1 MINKI
6 RTFIQKIVTPQMGLV
21 VLSIYY
27 FTLLLDMTTLSY
39 SFAKAATL
47 CKLLRYV
54 CYVYFLF
61 VICRKLRTLDLK
73 NYINKI
79 KNFDKKQYF
88 VAGAV
93 LLALFSIVMNLLLT
107 KNKAW
112 VFLLFTLIYASCFD
126 FEDVLNTIFSA
137 QFISL
142 ILITTLSSFGLMHDY
157 VNMRADGT
165 MRHSLGFGYP
175 TYVSQFV
182 LFMILY
188 YSYKKNFKISPE
200 KLGLYQLL
208 IVFSYFL
215 TDSRTEMLIS
225 ECILIGIFMNS
236 VGILDKFK
244 NVVEFF
250 KKAYATC
257 FPLFPIG
264 SYILVML
271 YGFIFN
277 TMNVNGI
284 IFKIAQKFN
293 HIFSN
298 RLYQTFYD
306 FKRYGLSLFGSNIDL
321 VGYFLTKEN
330 EGTIIRS
337 NFIDNEYMRILF
349 ESGWIFFIAFF
360 AIISIVI
367 WHLYK
372 TKKDGLLFISFV
384 ITTSSL
390 INPRLFTIT
399 VSVIS
404 FMIIPVLND
413 LLFNQGGHYKIKSI
427 SNKDHSRTQ

>member
-1 MINKI
+1 MINKVK
-6 RTFIQKIVTPQMGLV
+6 TFIQKLTTTQMGLV
-21 VLSIYY
+21 VLAIYY
-27 FTLLLDMTTLSY
+27 FTLFLDITTLSFRF
-39 SFAKAATL
+39 SKAATL

-61 VICRKLRTLDLK
+61 VIYKKLRTLDLK
-73 NYINKI
+73 SYINKI

-88 VAGAV
+88 VAGV
-93 LLALFSIVMNLLLT
+93 VILALFSIVMNLLLT

-175 TYVSQFV
+175 TYLSQFL

-250 KKAYATC
+250 KKAYAAC

-277 TMNVNGI
+277 TMNVNSI
-284 IFKIAQKFN
+284 VFKIAQKFN
-293 HIFSN
+293 HVFSN

-349 ESGWIFFIAFF
+349 ENGWIFFIAFF

-413 LLFNQGGHYKIKSI
+413 LLFNQGGHL
-427 SNKDHSRTQ
+427 NE

>member
-1 MINKI
+1 MINKVK
-6 RTFIQKIVTPQMGLV
+6 TFIQKLTTTQMGLV
-21 VLSIYY
+21 VLAIYY
-27 FTLLLDMTTLSY
+27 FTLFLDITTLSY
-39 SFAKAATL
+39 SFSKAATL

-61 VICRKLRTLDLK
+61 VIYKKLRTLDLK
-73 NYINKI
+73 SYINKI

-88 VAGAV
+88 VAGV
-93 LLALFSIVMNLLLT
+93 VILALFSIVMNLLLT

-175 TYVSQFV
+175 TYLSQFL

-236 VGILDKFK
+236 VVILDKFK

-277 TMNVNGI
+277 TMNVNSI

-349 ESGWIFFIAFF
+349 ENGWIFFIAFF

-372 TKKDGLLFISFV
+372 TKKDGLLFVSFV

-404 FMIIPVLND
+404 FMIIPVLHD
-413 LLFNQGGHYKIKSI
+413 LLFNQGGHL
-427 SNKDHSRTQ
+427 DE

>member
-6 RTFIQKIVTPQMGLV
+6 KTFIQKIVTPQMGLA

-61 VICRKLRTLDLK
+61 VICRKLRILDLK

-88 VAGAV
+88 VAGVV

-142 ILITTLSSFGLMHDY
+142 ILIATLSSFGLMHDY

-175 TYVSQFV
+175 TYLSQFV

-188 YSYKKNFKISPE
+188 YSYKKNYKISPE

-225 ECILIGIFMNS
+225 ESILIGIFMNS

-250 KKAYATC
+250 KKAYAIC

-264 SYILVML
+264 SYVLVML

-277 TMNVNGI
+277 KMNVNGV

-349 ESGWIFFIAFF
+349 ENGWIFFIAFF

-390 INPRLFTIT
+390 INPRLFAIT

-413 LLFNQGGHYKIKSI
+413 LLFNQGGHL
-427 SNKDHSRTQ
+427 NE

>member
-1 MINKI
+1 MINKVK
-6 RTFIQKIVTPQMGLV
+6 TFIQKLTTTQMGLV
-21 VLSIYY
+21 VLAIYY
-27 FTLLLDMTTLSY
+27 FTLFLDITTLSY
-39 SFAKAATL
+39 SFSKAATL

-61 VICRKLRTLDLK
+61 VIYKKLRTLDLK
-73 NYINKI
+73 SYINKI

-88 VAGAV
+88 VVGV
-93 LLALFSIVMNLLLT
+93 VILALFSIVMNLLLT
-107 KNKAW
+107 KNKAR

-175 TYVSQFV
+175 TYLSQFL

-277 TMNVNGI
+277 TMNVNSI

-349 ESGWIFFIAFF
+349 ENGWIFFIAFF

-413 LLFNQGGHYKIKSI
+413 LLFNQGGHL
-427 SNKDHSRTQ
+427 DE

>member
-1 MINKI
+1 MINKVK
-6 RTFIQKIVTPQMGLV
+6 TFIQKLTTTQMGLV
-21 VLSIYY
+21 VLAIYY
-27 FTLLLDMTTLSY
+27 FTLFLDITTLSY
-39 SFAKAATL
+39 SFSKAATL

-54 CYVYFLF
+54 CYVYFLL
-61 VICRKLRTLDLK
+61 VIYKKLRTLDLK
-73 NYINKI
+73 SYINKI

-88 VAGAV
+88 VVGV
-93 LLALFSIVMNLLLT
+93 VILALFSIVMNLLLT

-175 TYVSQFV
+175 TYLSQFL

-244 NVVEFF
+244 NVVEFI

-277 TMNVNGI
+277 TMNVNSI

-349 ESGWIFFIAFF
+349 ENGWIFFIAFF

-413 LLFNQGGHYKIKSI
+413 LLFNQGGHL
-427 SNKDHSRTQ
+427 DE

>member
-1 MINKI
+1 MINKVK
-6 RTFIQKIVTPQMGLV
+6 TFIQKLTTTQMGLV
-21 VLSIYY
+21 VLAIYY
-27 FTLLLDMTTLSY
+27 FTLFLDITTLSF
-39 SFAKAATL
+39 SFSKAATL

-61 VICRKLRTLDLK
+61 VICIKLRTLDLK
-73 NYINKI
+73 SYINKI

-88 VAGAV
+88 VAGVV

-175 TYVSQFV
+175 TYLSQFV

-349 ESGWIFFIAFF
+349 ENGWIFFIAFF

-404 FMIIPVLND
+404 FMIIPVLHD
-413 LLFNQGGHYKIKSI
+413 LLFNQGGHL
-427 SNKDHSRTQ
+427 DE

>member
-6 RTFIQKIVTPQMGLV
+6 KTFIQKIGTPQMGMV
-21 VLSIYY
+21 VLAIYY
-27 FTLLLDMTTLSY
+27 FTLMVDMTTLSY
-39 SFAKAATL
+39 SFAKASTL

-61 VICRKLRTLDLK
+61 VICKKIKTLDLK
-73 NYINKI
+73 NYVNKI

-88 VAGAV
+88 IVAIV
-93 LLALFSIVMNLLLT
+93 IVALISIVMNLLLT
-107 KNKAW
+107 KNKAL
-112 VFLLFTLIYASCFD
+112 VFLLFTLIYASCFE
-126 FEDVLNTIFSA
+126 FEDVVNTLFST

-142 ILITTLSSFGLMHDY
+142 ILIVTLSSLGLMHDY
-157 VNMRADGT
+157 VNNRADGT

-175 TYVSQFV
+175 TYLSQFV
-182 LFMILY
+182 MFLILY

-225 ECILIGIFMNS
+225 ESILIGIFMNS

-250 KKAYATC
+250 KKAYAIC

-306 FKRYGLSLFGSNIDL
+306 FKRYGFSLFGSNIDL

-349 ESGWIFFIAFF
+349 ENGWIFFIAFF

-413 LLFNQGGHYKIKSI
+413 LLFNQGGHL
-427 SNKDHSRTQ
+427 DE

>member
-1 MINKI
+1 MINKVK
-6 RTFIQKIVTPQMGLV
+6 TFIQKLTTTQMGLV
-21 VLSIYY
+21 VLAIYY
-27 FTLLLDMTTLSY
+27 FTLFLDITTLSF
-39 SFAKAATL
+39 SFSKAATL

-61 VICRKLRTLDLK
+61 VICKKVKILDLK
-73 NYINKI
+73 SYINKI

-88 VAGAV
+88 VAGVV
-93 LLALFSIVMNLLLT
+93 LLVLFSIVMNLLLT

-112 VFLLFTLIYASCFD
+112 FFLLFTLIYASCFD

-175 TYVSQFV
+175 TYLSQFL

-293 HIFSN
+293 HVFSN

-349 ESGWIFFIAFF
+349 ENGWIFFIAFF

-404 FMIIPVLND
+404 FMIIPVLHD
-413 LLFNQGGHYKIKSI
+413 LLFNQGGHL
-427 SNKDHSRTQ
+427 DE

>member
-1 MINKI
+1 MINKVK
-6 RTFIQKIVTPQMGLV
+6 TFIQKLTTTQMGLV
-21 VLSIYY
+21 VLAIYY
-27 FTLLLDMTTLSY
+27 FTLFLDITTLSY
-39 SFAKAATL
+39 SFSKAATL

-61 VICRKLRTLDLK
+61 VIYKKLRTLDLK
-73 NYINKI
+73 SYINKI

-88 VAGAV
+88 VVGV
-93 LLALFSIVMNLLLT
+93 VILALFSIVMNLLLT

-175 TYVSQFV
+175 TYLSQFL

-244 NVVEFF
+244 NVVEFL

-277 TMNVNGI
+277 TMNVNSI

-349 ESGWIFFIAFF
+349 ENGWIFFIAFF

-413 LLFNQGGHYKIKSI
+413 LLFNQGGHL
-427 SNKDHSRTQ
+427 NE

>member
-1 MINKI
+1 MINKVK
-6 RTFIQKIVTPQMGLV
+6 TFIQKLTTTQMGLV
-21 VLSIYY
+21 VLAIYY
-27 FTLLLDMTTLSY
+27 FTLFLDITTLSY
-39 SFAKAATL
+39 SFSKAATL

-61 VICRKLRTLDLK
+61 VIYKKLRTLDLK
-73 NYINKI
+73 SYINKI

-88 VAGAV
+88 VAGV
-93 LLALFSIVMNLLLT
+93 VILALFSIVMNLLLT

-175 TYVSQFV
+175 TYLSQFL

-277 TMNVNGI
+277 TMNVNSI

-349 ESGWIFFIAFF
+349 ENGWIFFIAFF

-367 WHLYK
+367 WYLYK

-413 LLFNQGGHYKIKSI
+413 LLFNQGGHL
-427 SNKDHSRTQ
+427 DE

>member
-1 MINKI
+1 MINKVK
-6 RTFIQKIVTPQMGLV
+6 TFIQKLTTTQMGLV
-21 VLSIYY
+21 VLAIYY
-27 FTLLLDMTTLSY
+27 FTLFLDITTLSFRF
-39 SFAKAATL
+39 SKAATL

-61 VICRKLRTLDLK
+61 VIYRKSRTLDLK
-73 NYINKI
+73 SYINKI

-88 VAGAV
+88 VAGVV

-175 TYVSQFV
+175 TYLSQFL

-225 ECILIGIFMNS
+225 ECVLIGIFMNS

-277 TMNVNGI
+277 TMNVNSI

-349 ESGWIFFIAFF
+349 ENGWIFFIAFF

-404 FMIIPVLND
+404 FMIIPVLHN
-413 LLFNQGGHYKIKSI
+413 LLFNQGGHL
-427 SNKDHSRTQ
+427 DE

>member
-1 MINKI
+1 MINKVK
-6 RTFIQKIVTPQMGLV
+6 TFIQKLTTTQMGLV
-21 VLSIYY
+21 VLAIYY
-27 FTLLLDMTTLSY
+27 FTLFLDITTLSY
-39 SFAKAATL
+39 SFSKAATL

-61 VICRKLRTLDLK
+61 VIYKKLRTLDLK
-73 NYINKI
+73 SYINKI

-88 VAGAV
+88 VAGV
-93 LLALFSIVMNLLLT
+93 VILALFSIVMNLLLT

-175 TYVSQFV
+175 TYLSQFL

-277 TMNVNGI
+277 TMNVNSI

-330 EGTIIRS
+330 EGSIIRS

-349 ESGWIFFIAFF
+349 ENGWIFFIAFF

-367 WHLYK
+367 CHLYK
-372 TKKDGLLFISFV
+372 TKKDGLLFVSFV

-404 FMIIPVLND
+404 FMIIPVLHD
-413 LLFNQGGHYKIKSI
+413 LLFNQGGHL
-427 SNKDHSRTQ
+427 DE

>member
-1 MINKI
+1 MINKVK
-6 RTFIQKIVTPQMGLV
+6 TFLQKLTTTQMGLV
-21 VLSIYY
+21 VLAIYY
-27 FTLLLDMTTLSY
+27 FTLFLDITTLSF
-39 SFAKAATL
+39 SFSKAATL

-61 VICRKLRTLDLK
+61 VICKKVKILDLK
-73 NYINKI
+73 SYINKI
-79 KNFDKKQYF
+79 KNFEKKQYF
-88 VAGAV
+88 VAGVV

-142 ILITTLSSFGLMHDY
+142 LLITTLSSFGLMHDY

-175 TYVSQFV
+175 TYLSQFV

-244 NVVEFF
+244 NIVEFL

-349 ESGWIFFIAFF
+349 ENGWIFFIAFF

-367 WHLYK
+367 WYLYK
-372 TKKDGLLFISFV
+372 NKKDGLLFISFV
-384 ITTSSL
+384 ITSSSL

-413 LLFNQGGHYKIKSI
+413 LLFNQGGHL
-427 SNKDHSRTQ
+427 DE

>member
-1 MINKI
+1 MINKVK
-6 RTFIQKIVTPQMGLV
+6 TFIQKLTTTQMGLV
-21 VLSIYY
+21 VLAIYY
-27 FTLLLDMTTLSY
+27 FTLFLDITTLSY
-39 SFAKAATL
+39 SFSKAATL

-61 VICRKLRTLDLK
+61 VIYKKLRTLDLK
-73 NYINKI
+73 SYINKI

-88 VAGAV
+88 VVGV
-93 LLALFSIVMNLLLT
+93 VILALFSIVMNLLLT

-142 ILITTLSSFGLMHDY
+142 ILITTLSSFGFMHDY

-175 TYVSQFV
+175 TYLSQFL

-277 TMNVNGI
+277 TMNVNSI

-349 ESGWIFFIAFF
+349 ENGWIFFIAFF

-413 LLFNQGGHYKIKSI
+413 LLFNQGGHL
-427 SNKDHSRTQ
+427 NE

>member
-6 RTFIQKIVTPQMGLV
+6 RTFIQKIVTPQMGLA

-61 VICRKLRTLDLK
+61 VICRKFRTLDLK
-73 NYINKI
+73 SYINKI
-79 KNFDKKQYF
+79 KNFNKKQYF

-93 LLALFSIVMNLLLT
+93 LLALLSIVMNLLLT

-142 ILITTLSSFGLMHDY
+142 ILIATLSSFGLMHDY

-225 ECILIGIFMNS
+225 ECILIGLFMNS

-250 KKAYATC
+250 KKAYAIC

-264 SYILVML
+264 SYVLVML

-277 TMNVNGI
+277 KMNVNGI

-349 ESGWIFFIAFF
+349 ENGWIFFIAFF

>member
-1 MINKI
+1 MINKVK
-6 RTFIQKIVTPQMGLV
+6 TFIQKLTTTQMGLV
-21 VLSIYY
+21 VLAIYY
-27 FTLLLDMTTLSY
+27 FTLFLDITTLSY
-39 SFAKAATL
+39 SFSKAATL

-61 VICRKLRTLDLK
+61 VIYKKLRTLDLK
-73 NYINKI
+73 SYINKI

-88 VAGAV
+88 VAGV
-93 LLALFSIVMNLLLT
+93 VILALFSIVMNLLLT

-175 TYVSQFV
+175 TYLSQFL

-277 TMNVNGI
+277 TMNVNSI

-349 ESGWIFFIAFF
+349 ENGWIFFIAFF

-367 WHLYK
+367 WYLYK
-372 TKKDGLLFISFV
+372 TKKDGLLFNSFV

-404 FMIIPVLND
+404 FMIIPVLHD
-413 LLFNQGGHYKIKSI
+413 LLFNQGGHL
-427 SNKDHSRTQ
+427 DE

>member
-1 MINKI
+1 MINKVK
-6 RTFIQKIVTPQMGLV
+6 TFIQKLTTTQMGLV
-21 VLSIYY
+21 VLAIYY
-27 FTLLLDMTTLSY
+27 FTLFLDITTLSFRF
-39 SFAKAATL
+39 SKAATL

-61 VICRKLRTLDLK
+61 VIYKKLRTLDLK
-73 NYINKI
+73 SYINKI

-88 VAGAV
+88 VAGV
-93 LLALFSIVMNLLLT
+93 VILALFSIVMNLLLT

-175 TYVSQFV
+175 TYLSQFL

-277 TMNVNGI
+277 TMNVNSI

-293 HIFSN
+293 HVFSN

-349 ESGWIFFIAFF
+349 ENGWIFFIAFF

-413 LLFNQGGHYKIKSI
+413 LLFNKGGHL
-427 SNKDHSRTQ
+427 NE

>member
-1 MINKI
+1 MINKVK
-6 RTFIQKIVTPQMGLV
+6 TFIQKLTTTQMGLV
-21 VLSIYY
+21 VLAIYY
-27 FTLLLDMTTLSY
+27 FTLFLDITTLSY
-39 SFAKAATL
+39 SFSKAATL

-61 VICRKLRTLDLK
+61 VIYKKLRTLDLK
-73 NYINKI
+73 SYINKI
-79 KNFDKKQYF
+79 KNYDKKQYF
-88 VAGAV
+88 VVGV
-93 LLALFSIVMNLLLT
+93 VILALFSIVMNLLLT

-175 TYVSQFV
+175 TYLSQFL

-277 TMNVNGI
+277 TMNVNSI

-349 ESGWIFFIAFF
+349 ENGWIFFIAFF

-413 LLFNQGGHYKIKSI
+413 LLFNQGGHL
-427 SNKDHSRTQ
+427 DE

>member
-1 MINKI
+1 MSNKI
-6 RTFIQKIVTPQMGLV
+6 KTFIQKLTTTQMGLV
-21 VLSIYY
+21 VLAIYY
-27 FTLLLDMTTLSY
+27 FTLFLDITTLSF
-39 SFAKAATL
+39 SFSKAATL

-54 CYVYFLF
+54 CYVYFLIM
-61 VICRKLRTLDLK
+61 ICKKYKSLDLK
-73 NYINKI
+73 EYKEKI

-88 VAGAV
+88 VAGVVV
-93 LLALFSIVMNLLLT
+93 LSLFSIVMNLLLT

-175 TYVSQFV
+175 TYLSQFL

-277 TMNVNGI
+277 TMNVNSI

-349 ESGWIFFIAFF
+349 ENGWIFFIAFF

-404 FMIIPVLND
+404 FMIIPVLHD
-413 LLFNQGGHYKIKSI
+413 LLFNQGGHL
-427 SNKDHSRTQ
+427 NE

>member
-1 MINKI
+1 MINKVK
-6 RTFIQKIVTPQMGLV
+6 TFIQKLTTTQMGLV
-21 VLSIYY
+21 VLAIYY
-27 FTLLLDMTTLSY
+27 FTLFLDITTLSY
-39 SFAKAATL
+39 SFSKAATL

-61 VICRKLRTLDLK
+61 VIYKKLRTLDLK
-73 NYINKI
+73 SYINKI

-88 VAGAV
+88 VAGV
-93 LLALFSIVMNLLLT
+93 VILALFSIVMNLLLT

-175 TYVSQFV
+175 TYLSQFL

-293 HIFSN
+293 HVFSN

-330 EGTIIRS
+330 EGTVIRS

-349 ESGWIFFIAFF
+349 ENGWIFFIAFF

-413 LLFNQGGHYKIKSI
+413 LLFNQGGHL
-427 SNKDHSRTQ
+427 NE

>member
-1 MINKI
+1 MINKVKI
-6 RTFIQKIVTPQMGLV
+6 FIQKLTTTQMGLV
-21 VLSIYY
+21 VLAIYY
-27 FTLLLDMTTLSY
+27 FTLFLDITTLSY
-39 SFAKAATL
+39 SFSKAATL

-54 CYVYFLF
+54 CYAYFLF
-61 VICRKLRTLDLK
+61 VIYKKLRTLDLK
-73 NYINKI
+73 SYINKI

-88 VAGAV
+88 VAGV
-93 LLALFSIVMNLLLT
+93 IILALFSIVMNLLLT

-175 TYVSQFV
+175 TYLSQFI

-188 YSYKKNFKISPE
+188 YSYKKNFKISPK

-250 KKAYATC
+250 KKVYATC

-277 TMNVNGI
+277 TMNVNSI

-349 ESGWIFFIAFF
+349 ENGWIFFIAFF

-413 LLFNQGGHYKIKSI
+413 LLFNQGGHL
-427 SNKDHSRTQ
+427 NE

>member
-1 MINKI
+1 MINKVK
-6 RTFIQKIVTPQMGLV
+6 TFIQKLTTTQMGLV
-21 VLSIYY
+21 VLAIYY
-27 FTLLLDMTTLSY
+27 FTLFLDITTLSF
-39 SFAKAATL
+39 SFSKAATL

-61 VICRKLRTLDLK
+61 VICRKSRTLDLK
-73 NYINKI
+73 SYINKI

-88 VAGAV
+88 VSGVV
-93 LLALFSIVMNLLLT
+93 LLALFGIVMNLLLT

-142 ILITTLSSFGLMHDY
+142 ILIATLSSFGLMHDY

-175 TYVSQFV
+175 TYLSQFV

-188 YSYKKNFKISPE
+188 YSYKKNYKISPE

-225 ECILIGIFMNS
+225 ESILIGIFMNS

-264 SYILVML
+264 SYIFVML

-277 TMNVNGI
+277 KMNVNGV

-349 ESGWIFFIAFF
+349 ENGWIFFIAFF

-413 LLFNQGGHYKIKSI
+413 LLFNQGGHL
-427 SNKDHSRTQ
+427 NE

>member
-1 MINKI
+1 MINKVK
-6 RTFIQKIVTPQMGLV
+6 TFIQKLTTTQMGLV
-21 VLSIYY
+21 VLAIYY
-27 FTLLLDMTTLSY
+27 FTLFLDITTLSY
-39 SFAKAATL
+39 SFSKAATL

-61 VICRKLRTLDLK
+61 VIYKKLRTLDLK
-73 NYINKI
+73 SYINKI

-88 VAGAV
+88 VAGV
-93 LLALFSIVMNLLLT
+93 IILALFSIVMNLLLT

-175 TYVSQFV
+175 TYLSQFL

-277 TMNVNGI
+277 TMNVNSI

-349 ESGWIFFIAFF
+349 ENGWIFFIAFF

-413 LLFNQGGHYKIKSI
+413 LLFNQGGHL
-427 SNKDHSRTQ
+427 DE

>member
-6 RTFIQKIVTPQMGLV
+6 ETFIQKIVTPQMGLA

-39 SFAKAATL
+39 SFSKAATL

-79 KNFDKKQYF
+79 KNLDKKQYF
-88 VAGAV
+88 VAGVA

-142 ILITTLSSFGLMHDY
+142 ILIATLSSFGFMHDY

-175 TYVSQFV
+175 TYLSQFV

-188 YSYKKNFKISPE
+188 YSYKKNYKISPE

-250 KKAYATC
+250 KKAYAIC

-264 SYILVML
+264 SYVLVML

-298 RLYQTFYD
+298 RLYQT
-306 FKRYGLSLFGSNIDL
+306 
-321 VGYFLTKEN
+321 
-330 EGTIIRS
+330 
-337 NFIDNEYMRILF
+337 
-349 ESGWIFFIAFF
+349 
-360 AIISIVI
+360 
-367 WHLYK
+367 
-372 TKKDGLLFISFV
+372 
-384 ITTSSL
+384 
-390 INPRLFTIT
+390 
-399 VSVIS
+399 
-404 FMIIPVLND
+404 
-413 LLFNQGGHYKIKSI
+413 
-427 SNKDHSRTQ
+427 

>member
-1 MINKI
+1 MSNKI
-6 RTFIQKIVTPQMGLV
+6 KTFIQKLTTTQMGLV
-21 VLSIYY
+21 VLAIYY
-27 FTLLLDMTTLSY
+27 FTLFLDITTLSY
-39 SFAKAATL
+39 SFSKAATL

-61 VICRKLRTLDLK
+61 VIYKKLRTLDLK
-73 NYINKI
+73 SYINKI

-88 VAGAV
+88 VVGV
-93 LLALFSIVMNLLLT
+93 VILALFSIVMNLLLT

-175 TYVSQFV
+175 TYLSQFL

-277 TMNVNGI
+277 TMNVNSI

-349 ESGWIFFIAFF
+349 ENGWIFFIAFF

-413 LLFNQGGHYKIKSI
+413 LLFNQGGHL
-427 SNKDHSRTQ
+427 DE

>member
-1 MINKI
+1 MINKVK
-6 RTFIQKIVTPQMGLV
+6 TFIQKLTTTQMGLV
-21 VLSIYY
+21 VLAIYY
-27 FTLLLDMTTLSY
+27 FTLFLDITTLSF
-39 SFAKAATL
+39 SFSKAATL

-61 VICRKLRTLDLK
+61 VICRKFRTLDLK
-73 NYINKI
+73 SYINKI
-79 KNFDKKQYF
+79 KNFNKKQYF

-142 ILITTLSSFGLMHDY
+142 ILITTLSSFGFMHDY

-175 TYVSQFV
+175 TYLSQFV

-250 KKAYATC
+250 KKAYAIC

-264 SYILVML
+264 SYVLVML

-277 TMNVNGI
+277 KMNVNGI

>member
-1 MINKI
+1 MINKVK
-6 RTFIQKIVTPQMGLV
+6 TFIQKLTTTQMGLV
-21 VLSIYY
+21 VLAIYY
-27 FTLLLDMTTLSY
+27 FTLFLDITTLSF
-39 SFAKAATL
+39 SFSKAATL

-61 VICRKLRTLDLK
+61 VICKKVKILDLK
-73 NYINKI
+73 SYINKI

-88 VAGAV
+88 VAGVV
-93 LLALFSIVMNLLLT
+93 LLVLFSIVMNLLLT

-175 TYVSQFV
+175 TYLSQFL

-225 ECILIGIFMNS
+225 ECILISIFMNS

-293 HIFSN
+293 HVFSN

-349 ESGWIFFIAFF
+349 ENGWIFFIAFF

-404 FMIIPVLND
+404 FMIIPVLHD
-413 LLFNQGGHYKIKSI
+413 LLFNQGGHL
-427 SNKDHSRTQ
+427 DE

>member
-1 MINKI
+1 MINKVK
-6 RTFIQKIVTPQMGLV
+6 TFIQKLTTTQMGLV
-21 VLSIYY
+21 VLAIYY
-27 FTLLLDMTTLSY
+27 FTLFLDITTLSY
-39 SFAKAATL
+39 SFSKAATL

-61 VICRKLRTLDLK
+61 VIYKKLRTLDLK
-73 NYINKI
+73 SYINKI

-88 VAGAV
+88 VAGV
-93 LLALFSIVMNLLLT
+93 VILALFSIVMNLLLT

-175 TYVSQFV
+175 TYLSQFL

-293 HIFSN
+293 HVFSN

-349 ESGWIFFIAFF
+349 ENGWIFFIAFF

-404 FMIIPVLND
+404 FMIIPVLHD
-413 LLFNQGGHYKIKSI
+413 LLFNQGGHL
-427 SNKDHSRTQ
+427 DE

>member
-1 MINKI
+1 MISKVK
-6 RTFIQKIVTPQMGLV
+6 TFIQKLTTTQMGLV
-21 VLSIYY
+21 VLAIYY
-27 FTLLLDMTTLSY
+27 FTLFLDITTLSY
-39 SFAKAATL
+39 SFSKAATL

-61 VICRKLRTLDLK
+61 VIYKKLRTLDLK
-73 NYINKI
+73 SYINKI

-88 VAGAV
+88 VAGV
-93 LLALFSIVMNLLLT
+93 VILALFSIVMNLLLT

-175 TYVSQFV
+175 TYLSQFL

-277 TMNVNGI
+277 TMNVNSI

-349 ESGWIFFIAFF
+349 ENGWIFFIAFF

-367 WHLYK
+367 CHLYK
-372 TKKDGLLFISFV
+372 TKKDGLLFVSFV

-413 LLFNQGGHYKIKSI
+413 LLFNQGGHL
-427 SNKDHSRTQ
+427 DE

>member
-1 MINKI
+1 MINKVK
-6 RTFIQKIVTPQMGLV
+6 TFIQKLTTTQMGLV
-21 VLSIYY
+21 VLAIYY
-27 FTLLLDMTTLSY
+27 FTLFLDITTLSY
-39 SFAKAATL
+39 SFSKAATL

-61 VICRKLRTLDLK
+61 VIYKKLRTLDLK
-73 NYINKI
+73 SYINKI

-88 VAGAV
+88 VVGV
-93 LLALFSIVMNLLLT
+93 VILALFSIVMNLLLT

-175 TYVSQFV
+175 TYLSQFL

-188 YSYKKNFKISPE
+188 YSYKENFKISPE

-277 TMNVNGI
+277 TMNVNSI

-349 ESGWIFFIAFF
+349 ENGWIFFIAFF

-413 LLFNQGGHYKIKSI
+413 LLFNQGGQL
-427 SNKDHSRTQ
+427 DE

>member
-1 MINKI
+1 MINKVK
-6 RTFIQKIVTPQMGLV
+6 TFIQKLTTTQMGLV
-21 VLSIYY
+21 VLAIYY
-27 FTLLLDMTTLSY
+27 FTLFLDITTLSFRF
-39 SFAKAATL
+39 SKAATL

-61 VICRKLRTLDLK
+61 VIYRKFRTLDLK
-73 NYINKI
+73 SYINKI

-88 VAGAV
+88 VAGVV

-175 TYVSQFV
+175 TYLSQFL

-277 TMNVNGI
+277 TMNVNSI
-284 IFKIAQKFN
+284 VFKIAQKFN
-293 HIFSN
+293 HVFSN

-330 EGTIIRS
+330 EVTIIRS
-337 NFIDNEYMRILF
+337 NFIDNEYMIILF
-349 ESGWIFFIAFF
+349 ENGWIFFIAFF

-413 LLFNQGGHYKIKSI
+413 LLFNQGGHL
-427 SNKDHSRTQ
+427 NE

>member
-1 MINKI
+1 MINKVK
-6 RTFIQKIVTPQMGLV
+6 TFIQKLTTTQMGLV
-21 VLSIYY
+21 VLAIYY
-27 FTLLLDMTTLSY
+27 FTLFLDITTLSY
-39 SFAKAATL
+39 SFSKAATL

-61 VICRKLRTLDLK
+61 VIYKKLRTLDLK
-73 NYINKI
+73 SYINKI

-88 VAGAV
+88 VVGV
-93 LLALFSIVMNLLLT
+93 VILALFSIVMNLLLT

-175 TYVSQFV
+175 TYLSQFL

-225 ECILIGIFMNS
+225 ESILIGIFMNS

-250 KKAYATC
+250 KKAYAIC

-264 SYILVML
+264 SYVLVML

-277 TMNVNGI
+277 KMNVNGV

-349 ESGWIFFIAFF
+349 ENGWIFFIAFF

-413 LLFNQGGHYKIKSI
+413 LLFNQGGHL
-427 SNKDHSRTQ
+427 NE

>member
-1 MINKI
+1 MINKVK
-6 RTFIQKIVTPQMGLV
+6 TFIQKLTTTQMGLV
-21 VLSIYY
+21 VLAIYY
-27 FTLLLDMTTLSY
+27 FTLFLDITTLSY
-39 SFAKAATL
+39 SFSKAATL

-61 VICRKLRTLDLK
+61 VIYKKLRTLDLK
-73 NYINKI
+73 SYINKI
-79 KNFDKKQYF
+79 KNYDKKQYF
-88 VAGAV
+88 VVGV
-93 LLALFSIVMNLLLT
+93 VILALFSIVMNLLLT

-175 TYVSQFV
+175 TYLSQFL

-277 TMNVNGI
+277 TMNVNSI

-349 ESGWIFFIAFF
+349 ENGWIFFIAFF

-413 LLFNQGGHYKIKSI
+413 LLFNQGGHI
-427 SNKDHSRTQ
+427 NE

>member
-1 MINKI
+1 MINKVK
-6 RTFIQKIVTPQMGLV
+6 TFIQKLTTTQMGLV
-21 VLSIYY
+21 VLAIYY
-27 FTLLLDMTTLSY
+27 FTLFLDITTLSY
-39 SFAKAATL
+39 SFSKAATL

-61 VICRKLRTLDLK
+61 VIYKKLRTLDLK
-73 NYINKI
+73 SYINKI

-88 VAGAV
+88 VVGV
-93 LLALFSIVMNLLLT
+93 VILALFSIVMNLLLT

-142 ILITTLSSFGLMHDY
+142 IFITTLSSFGLMHDY

-175 TYVSQFV
+175 TYLSQFL

-277 TMNVNGI
+277 TMNVNSI

-349 ESGWIFFIAFF
+349 ENGWIFFIAFF

-413 LLFNQGGHYKIKSI
+413 LLFNQGGHL
-427 SNKDHSRTQ
+427 DE

>member
-1 MINKI
+1 MINKVK
-6 RTFIQKIVTPQMGLV
+6 TFIQKLTTTQMGLV
-21 VLSIYY
+21 VLAIYY
-27 FTLLLDMTTLSY
+27 FTLFLDITTLSY
-39 SFAKAATL
+39 SFSKAATL

-61 VICRKLRTLDLK
+61 VIYKKLRTLDLK
-73 NYINKI
+73 SYINKI

-88 VAGAV
+88 VAGV
-93 LLALFSIVMNLLLT
+93 VILALFSIVMNLLLT

-175 TYVSQFV
+175 TYLSQFL

-277 TMNVNGI
+277 TMNVNSI

-293 HIFSN
+293 HVFSN

-349 ESGWIFFIAFF
+349 ENGWIFFIAFF

-404 FMIIPVLND
+404 FMIIPVLHD
-413 LLFNQGGHYKIKSI
+413 LLFNQGGHL
-427 SNKDHSRTQ
+427 DE

>member
-1 MINKI
+1 MINKVK
-6 RTFIQKIVTPQMGLV
+6 TFIQKLTTTQMGLV
-21 VLSIYY
+21 VLAIYY
-27 FTLLLDMTTLSY
+27 FTLFLDITTLSY
-39 SFAKAATL
+39 SFSKAATL

-61 VICRKLRTLDLK
+61 VIYKKLRTLDLK
-73 NYINKI
+73 SYINKI

-88 VAGAV
+88 VVGV
-93 LLALFSIVMNLLLT
+93 VILALFSIVMNLLLT

-175 TYVSQFV
+175 TYLSQFL

-277 TMNVNGI
+277 TMNVNSI

-349 ESGWIFFIAFF
+349 ENGWIFFIAFF

-404 FMIIPVLND
+404 FLIIPVLND
-413 LLFNQGGHYKIKSI
+413 LLFNQGGHL
-427 SNKDHSRTQ
+427 NE

>member
-1 MINKI
+1 MINKVK
-6 RTFIQKIVTPQMGLV
+6 TFIQKLTTTQMGLV
-21 VLSIYY
+21 VLAIYY
-27 FTLLLDMTTLSY
+27 FTLFLDITTLSY
-39 SFAKAATL
+39 SFSKAATL

-61 VICRKLRTLDLK
+61 VICKKVKILDLK
-73 NYINKI
+73 SYINKI

-88 VAGAV
+88 VAGVV
-93 LLALFSIVMNLLLT
+93 LLVLFSIVMNLLLT

-175 TYVSQFV
+175 TYLSQFL

-293 HIFSN
+293 HVFSN

-349 ESGWIFFIAFF
+349 ENGWIFFIAFF

-404 FMIIPVLND
+404 FMIIPVLHD
-413 LLFNQGGHYKIKSI
+413 LLFNQGGHL
-427 SNKDHSRTQ
+427 DE